1 LLNKRGGER
10 LNNFSKF
17 FARFVIRHRV
27 VFILISL
34 ALTILFA
41 YQLRHLTLQTNL
53 GDFAPQKHPYLTVQR
68 QLTHI
73 FGGLN
78 QISIAIEV
86 KEGDIFNYP
95 TLSKVYRITKKLYLL
110 DGINAGRVVSLSA
123 RKIKSVKATAEGFGA
138 KRLMRYPPKSAEEM
152 ERLKMTVVRNPMIYG
167 PIVSKDFKSTLIQ
180 ADFESDVSSR
190 RIFRQVQ
197 QIIEEEKDSNNNIYI
212 GGRPILEGWL
222 DFYTP
227 KVGKI
232 FLGTLIV
239 MILILYIAFRS
250 KRGVLLPLASSL
262 MATVWGLGILTL
274 SGYKLGPTTILTPFL
289 VLALGI
295 SHSVQFIKRY
305 YEDELRHLSSK
316 EASQETLQSLFVPAC
331 TSLVTD
337 GLGFLSLLIVPLA
350 MIRSMALTTGVGVL
364 SIFFTTVTFIP
375 AVLSFLP
382 SPKRKEVEREEKF
395 NLLNRILGK
404 ISSLSMHRLS
414 RWAVVGIFLILGV
427 VGTIG
432 ASKIVVGDNEPG
444 SASLYSNSPYNVA
457 ETMIS
462 DKFAGSSPYYVLVE
476 GKEEEGLVDSETL
489 LEMESLAN
497 YVKEKVPEAGRS
509 LSLVDYIKGLNFAMF
524 GGNPRYLRIP
534 ENSRTIA
541 EYLFLYS
548 ITAFPGD
555 FDPVV
560 SPDYKY
566 ANIKFDLKDHKA
578 ETINK
583 VLAATGEWVDKNHK
597 VQNFEFRYPGGDIG
611 ILAAINEIIR
621 KVLPRNIIQ
630 LSSIVFI
637 CIWVAYGSYV
647 AGILLLIP
655 LILGVLLTFGTLG
668 LLGVSLTVETLPV
681 AALGIGLGVDY
692 GIYVTSRLRQELRQ
706 GLPFKR
712 AIYTSLETSGKAVF
726 FTGATV
732 ALGVFSWVF
741 SNIRLQAR
749 LGVILGSLL
758 LLNMLG
764 ALILLPALISIF
776 KPKFIIPPHP
786 DPLPR
791 GEAGIRCERKERR

>member
-1 LLNKRGGER
+1 
-10 LNNFSKF
+10 LNNFSQS

-53 GDFAPQKHPYLTVQR
+53 GDFAPQKHPYLAVQK
-68 QLTHI
+68 QLTRI

-95 TLSKVYRITKKLYLL
+95 TLNKVYRITKKLYLL

-138 KRLMRYPPKSAEEM
+138 RRLMRYAPESAEEM
-152 ERLKMTVVRNPMIYG
+152 ERLKETIVRNPMIYG

-190 RIFRQVQ
+190 RIFRRVR
-197 QIIEEEKDSNNNIYI
+197 QIIEEEKDSNNRIYI

-222 DFYTP
+222 DFYIP
-227 KVGKI
+227 RMGKI

-239 MILILYIAFRS
+239 MIVILYIAFRS

-262 MATVWGLGILTL
+262 MATVWGLGILTI

-331 TSLVTD
+331 TSLLTD

-382 SPKRKEVEREEKF
+382 SPKKKEVEREERF

-404 ISSLSMHRLS
+404 ISSLSH
-414 RWAVVGIFLILGV
+414 
-427 VGTIG
+427 
-432 ASKIVVGDNEPG
+432 G
-444 SASLYSNSPYNVA
+444 SASLYRNSPYNVA

-462 DKFAGSSPYYVLVE
+462 DKFAGSSPYYVLIE
-476 GKEEEGLVDSETL
+476 GREEEGLVDSETL
-489 LEMESLAN
+489 LEMESLAS
-497 YVKEKVPEAGRS
+497 YVKKKVPEAGRS

-524 GGNPRYLRIP
+524 GGNPRYLSVP
-534 ENSRTIA
+534 ENSRTVA

-560 SPDYKY
+560 SPDYRY

-578 ETINK
+578 GTINK
-583 VLAATGEWVDKNHK
+583 VLRATKEWVDRNHK

-706 GLPFKR
+706 GLPLR
-712 AIYTSLETSGKAVF
+712 TAIYTSLETSGKAVF

-758 LLNMLG
+758 ILNMLG

-776 KPKFIIPPHP
+776 KPKFIIHPHP
-786 DPLPR
+786 KPLPQ
-791 GEAGIRCERKERR
+791 GEREQQGAQGRVAVPTNKEERVSDVPMDESEQVTD

>member
-1 LLNKRGGER
+1 
-10 LNNFSKF
+10 
-17 FARFVIRHRV
+17 
-27 VFILISL
+27 
-34 ALTILFA
+34 
-41 YQLRHLTLQTNL
+41 
-53 GDFAPQKHPYLTVQR
+53 
-68 QLTHI
+68 
-73 FGGLN
+73 
-78 QISIAIEV
+78 
-86 KEGDIFNYP
+86 
-95 TLSKVYRITKKLYLL
+95 
-110 DGINAGRVVSLSA
+110 
-123 RKIKSVKATAEGFGA
+123 
-138 KRLMRYPPKSAEEM
+138 
-152 ERLKMTVVRNPMIYG
+152 
-167 PIVSKDFKSTLIQ
+167 
-180 ADFESDVSSR
+180 
-190 RIFRQVQ
+190 
-197 QIIEEEKDSNNNIYI
+197 
-212 GGRPILEGWL
+212 
-222 DFYTP
+222 
-227 KVGKI
+227 
-232 FLGTLIV
+232 
-239 MILILYIAFRS
+239 
-250 KRGVLLPLASSL
+250 
-262 MATVWGLGILTL
+262 
-274 SGYKLGPTTILTPFL
+274 
-289 VLALGI
+289 
-295 SHSVQFIKRY
+295 
-305 YEDELRHLSSK
+305 
-316 EASQETLQSLFVPAC
+316 QETLQSLFVHAC

-350 MIRSMALTTGVGVL
+350 MIRSMALATGAGVL

-382 SPKRKEVEREEKF
+382 SPKRKEDEREEKF
-395 NLLNRILGK
+395 NLLTRILGK
-404 ISSLSMHRLS
+404 ISSLSIHRFS
-414 RWAVVGIFLILGV
+414 RWAVVGIFLVLGV

-432 ASKIVVGDNEPG
+432 ASRIVVGDNEPG
-444 SASLYSNSPYNVA
+444 SASLYRNSPYNVA

-462 DKFAGSSPYYVLVE
+462 NKFAGSSPYYVLIE
-476 GKEEEGLVDSETL
+476 GKEAEGLVDSETL
-489 LEMESLAN
+489 LEMESLTN
-497 YVKEKVPEAGRS
+497 YVKEKIPEVGHS

-534 ENSRTIA
+534 EKSQTIA

-548 ITAFPGD
+548 MTAFPGD

-578 ETINK
+578 GTINK
-583 VLAATGEWVDKNHK
+583 VLTATKEWVDKNHK

-621 KVLPRNIIQ
+621 KVLPQNIIQ

-655 LILGVLLTFGTLG
+655 LVLGVLLTFGTLG

-692 GIYVTSRLRQELRQ
+692 GIYVTSRLRQEMRQ
-706 GLPFKR
+706 GLPLKR

-758 LLNMLG
+758 ILNMLG

-776 KPKFIIPPHP
+776 KPKFIFK
-786 DPLPR
+786 
-791 GEAGIRCERKERR
+791 GKEVE

>member
-1 LLNKRGGER
+1 M
-10 LNNFSKF
+10 NNFSKF
-17 FARFVIRHRV
+17 FARFVIRHRI

-34 ALTILFA
+34 VLTILFA

-53 GDFAPQKHPYLTVQR
+53 GDFAPQKHPYLAVQR

-86 KEGDIFNYP
+86 KEGDIFNYS
-95 TLSKVYRITKKLYLL
+95 TLSKVHRITKKLYLL

-123 RKIKSVKATAEGFGA
+123 RKIKSVKATDEGFGA

-152 ERLKMTVVRNPMIYG
+152 ERLKETIVRNPMVYG

-227 KVGKI
+227 KMGKI
-232 FLGTLIV
+232 FMGTLIV

-289 VLALGI
+289 VMALGI

-305 YEDELRHLSSK
+305 YEDELKHLSNK

-350 MIRSMALTTGVGVL
+350 MIRSMALATGVGVL

-382 SPKRKEVEREEKF
+382 SPKRKEVEREERF

-404 ISSLSMHRLS
+404 IASLSIHRFF

-432 ASKIVVGDNEPG
+432 ASRIVVGDNEPG
-444 SASLYSNSPYNVA
+444 SASLYRNSPYNVA

-462 DKFAGSSPYYVLVE
+462 K
-476 GKEEEGLVDSETL
+476 
-489 LEMESLAN
+489 
-497 YVKEKVPEAGRS
+497 
-509 LSLVDYIKGLNFAMF
+509 
-524 GGNPRYLRIP
+524 
-534 ENSRTIA
+534 
-541 EYLFLYS
+541 
-548 ITAFPGD
+548 
-555 FDPVV
+555 
-560 SPDYKY
+560 
-566 ANIKFDLKDHKA
+566 
-578 ETINK
+578 
-583 VLAATGEWVDKNHK
+583 
-597 VQNFEFRYPGGDIG
+597 
-611 ILAAINEIIR
+611 
-621 KVLPRNIIQ
+621 
-630 LSSIVFI
+630 
-637 CIWVAYGSYV
+637 
-647 AGILLLIP
+647 
-655 LILGVLLTFGTLG
+655 
-668 LLGVSLTVETLPV
+668 
-681 AALGIGLGVDY
+681 
-692 GIYVTSRLRQELRQ
+692 
-706 GLPFKR
+706 
-712 AIYTSLETSGKAVF
+712 
-726 FTGATV
+726 
-732 ALGVFSWVF
+732 
-741 SNIRLQAR
+741 
-749 LGVILGSLL
+749 
-758 LLNMLG
+758 
-764 ALILLPALISIF
+764 
-776 KPKFIIPPHP
+776 
-786 DPLPR
+786 
-791 GEAGIRCERKERR
+791 

>member
-1 LLNKRGGER
+1 
-10 LNNFSKF
+10 LNNFSNF

-27 VFILISL
+27 LFILISIG
-34 ALTILFA
+34 LTVLFA
-41 YQLRHLTLQTNL
+41 DQLKHLTLQTNL
-53 GDFAPQKHPYLTVQR
+53 GDFAPQKHPYLAVQR

-78 QISIAIEV
+78 QISIAIVVRES
-86 KEGDIFNYP
+86 DIFNHS
-95 TLSKVYRITKKLYLL
+95 TLSKVHKITNKLYLL

-123 RKIKSVKATAEGFGA
+123 RKIKNVKATAEGFRA
-138 KRLMRYPPKSAEEM
+138 DRLMRYPPQSAEEIN
-152 ERLKMTVVRNPMIYG
+152 RLKMAIVRNPMIYG
-167 PIVSKDFKSTLIQ
+167 PIISKDFKGTLIQ
-180 ADFESDVSSR
+180 ADFESDVPSR

-197 QIIEEEKDSNNNIYI
+197 EIIKEEKDSNNEIYI

-222 DFYTP
+222 DLYVP
-227 KVGKI
+227 KMEKI

-274 SGYKLGPTTILTPFL
+274 CGYKLGPTTILTPFL
-289 VLALGI
+289 ILTLGI

-316 EASQETLQSLFVPAC
+316 EASQETLQSLLVPAS
-331 TSLVTD
+331 TSLLTD

-350 MIRSMALTTGVGVL
+350 MIRSMALAAGAGVL
-364 SIFFTTVTFIP
+364 SIFFTTVVFIP
-375 AVLSFLP
+375 SVLSFLP
-382 SPKRKEVEREEKF
+382 SPERKEVEREERF
-395 NLLNRILGK
+395 NFLNRILEK
-404 ISSLSMHRLS
+404 VSSLALHRIS
-414 RWAVVGIFLILGV
+414 RWAVVGVFLILGV

-432 ASKIVVGDNEPG
+432 ASRIVVGDNELG
-444 SASLYSNSPYNVA
+444 SASLYNDSPYNVA
-457 ETMIS
+457 ERMIS
-462 DKFAGSSPYYVLVE
+462 DKFAGSSPYYVLIE
-476 GKEEEGLVDSETL
+476 GEKEEALVDSEIL
-489 LEMESLAN
+489 LEMDSLASH
-497 YVKEKVPEAGRS
+497 VKEKVPEAGSS

-524 GGNPRYLRIP
+524 GGDPRYLRVP
-534 ENSRTIA
+534 ENSKTIG

-560 SPDYKY
+560 SPDYRY
-566 ANIKFDLKDHKA
+566 ANIKFDIRDHKA
-578 ETINK
+578 GTIERL
-583 VLAATGEWVDKNHK
+583 LAATGEWEERNHK
-597 VQNFEFRYPGGDIG
+597 NQNFKISYPGGDIG

-621 KVLPRNIIQ
+621 RVLPRNILQ
-630 LSSIVFI
+630 LSLVVFI

-655 LILGVLLTFGTLG
+655 LILGVVLTFGTLG
-668 LLGVSLTVETLPV
+668 LLGASLTVETLPV

-692 GIYVTSRLRQELRQ
+692 GIYVTSRLRQEFRQ
-706 GLPFKR
+706 RLPLNR

-732 ALGVFSWVF
+732 ALGVFSWAF
-741 SNIRLQAR
+741 SSIRLQAR
-749 LGVILGSLL
+749 LGIILGSLL
-758 LLNMLG
+758 ILNMLG
-764 ALILLPALISIF
+764 ALILLPVLISIF
-776 KPKFIIPPHP
+776 KPKFIFPSSSSSPPT
-786 DPLPR
+786 
-791 GEAGIRCERKERR
+791 

>member
-1 LLNKRGGER
+1 M
-10 LNNFSKF
+10 NNFPRF
-17 FARFVIRHRV
+17 LARFVIRHRV

-41 YQLRHLTLQTNL
+41 YELRHLTLQTNL
-53 GDFAPQKHPYLTVQR
+53 GDFAPQKHPYLAVQR
-68 QLTHI
+68 QLTHL

-95 TLSKVYRITKKLYLL
+95 TLSKVYRITKNLYLL

-123 RKIKSVKATAEGFGA
+123 RKIKNVRATADGFRVE
-138 KRLMRYPPKSAEEM
+138 RLMRYPPKSADEIKELRM
-152 ERLKMTVVRNPMIYG
+152 AIVRNPMIYG

-180 ADFESDVSSR
+180 ADFESDVTSR
-190 RIFRQVQ
+190 RIFRQLQEIV
-197 QIIEEEKDSNNNIYI
+197 EEEKDSNNHIYI
-212 GGRPILEGWL
+212 GGRPMLEGWL
-222 DFYTP
+222 DFYIS
-227 KVGKI
+227 KMGRI
-232 FLGTLIV
+232 FLGTLLV

-262 MATVWGLGILTL
+262 MATVWGLGIISV

-305 YEDELRHLSSK
+305 YEDELRRLSSK

-331 TSLVTD
+331 ASLVTD
-337 GLGFLSLLIVPLA
+337 ALGFLSLLIVPLA
-350 MIRSMALTTGVGVL
+350 MIRSMALAAGAGVL
-364 SIFFTTVTFIP
+364 SIFFTTVAFIP
-375 AVLSFLP
+375 SVLSFLP
-382 SPKRKEVEREEKF
+382 SPKRVEVEREEKF
-395 NLLNRILGK
+395 NLLNKILGK
-404 ISSLSMHRLS
+404 ISSLSGSRLG
-414 RWAVVGIFLILGV
+414 RWLVIGIFLGLV
-427 VGTIG
+427 LVGTMG
-432 ASKIVVGDNEPG
+432 ASRIVVGDNEPG
-444 SASLYSNSPYNVA
+444 SASLYHNSPYNVA

-462 DKFAGSSPYYVLVE
+462 DKFAGSSAYYVLIE
-476 GKEEEGLVDSETL
+476 GKKEEDLVDSRAL

-497 YVKEKVPEAGRS
+497 YVTEKVPEAGRS
-509 LSLVDYIKGLNFAMF
+509 LSLVDYVKGLNFAML
-524 GGNPRYLRIP
+524 GGDPKYLKVP
-534 ENSRTIA
+534 DNSKTIA

-548 ITAFPGD
+548 ITGFPGD

-560 SPDYKY
+560 SPDYRY
-566 ANIKFDLKDHKA
+566 ANIKFDLRDHKA
-578 ETINK
+578 GTIKK
-583 VLAATGEWVDKNHK
+583 VLLATGEWVKRKHNS
-597 VQNFEFRYPGGDIG
+597 NIFEIHYPGGDIG
-611 ILAAINEIIR
+611 ILAAVNEIIK
-621 KVLPRNIIQ
+621 KVLPQNIIQ

-637 CIWVAYGSYV
+637 CIWIAYGSYV
-647 AGILLLIP
+647 AGILLLVP
-655 LILGVLLTFGTLG
+655 LFLGVLLTFGTLG
-668 LLGVSLTVETLPV
+668 LFGISLTVETLPV

-706 GLPFKR
+706 APSLRG

-741 SNIRLQAR
+741 SSIRLQAR

-758 LLNMLG
+758 ILNMLG
-764 ALILLPALISIF
+764 ALILIPVLVSIF
-776 KPKFIIPPHP
+776 KPKFI
-786 DPLPR
+786 LKT
-791 GEAGIRCERKERR
+791 ERKL

>member
-1 LLNKRGGER
+1 LC
-10 LNNFSKF
+10 NFSKI
-17 FARFVIRHRV
+17 FAIFVIRHRV
-27 VFILISL
+27 VAILFCL
-34 ALTILFA
+34 ALTALFS
-41 YQLRHLTLQTNL
+41 YELRNLILQTNL
-53 GDFAPQKHPYLTVQR
+53 GDFAPQKHPYLAVQR
-68 QLTHI
+68 QLTSI

-86 KEGDIFNYP
+86 KEGDIFSYE
-95 TLSKVYRITKKLYLL
+95 TLSKVHRITKKLYLL

-123 RKIKSVKATAEGFGA
+123 RKIKNVKTTSEGFGA
-138 KRLMRYPPKSAEEM
+138 ERLMRDPPNSAEEM
-152 ERLKMTVVRNPMIYG
+152 EKLKTAIFRNPMIYG

-180 ADFESDVSSR
+180 ADFESDVPSR

-197 QIIEEEKDSNNNIYI
+197 EIVNGEKDSNSPIYI

-222 DFYTP
+222 DFYIP
-227 KVGKI
+227 KMGKI
-232 FLGTLIV
+232 FIGTLIV
-239 MILILYIAFRS
+239 MVIILYVASRS
-250 KRGVLLPLASSL
+250 KRGVILPLASSL

-289 VLALGI
+289 VLALGV

-331 TSLVTD
+331 VSLFTD
-337 GLGFLSLLIVPLA
+337 GLGFLSLLIVPLT
-350 MIRSMALTTGVGVL
+350 MIRSMALATGAGVL
-364 SIFFTTVTFIP
+364 SIFFTTVVFIP
-375 AVLSFLP
+375 SVLSFLP
-382 SPKRKEVEREEKF
+382 SPERREIEREERF
-395 NLLNRILGK
+395 NLLNRILAK
-404 ISSLSMHRLS
+404 ISSLTINPIY
-414 RWAVVGIFLILGV
+414 RWAVVAIFLGLGI
-427 VGTIG
+427 VGTVG
-432 ASKIVVGDNEPG
+432 TSRIVVGDNEPG
-444 SASLYSNSPYNVA
+444 SASLYRNSPYNIA
-457 ETMIS
+457 ETVIS
-462 DKFAGSSPYYVLVE
+462 DKFAGSSPYYVLIQGE
-476 GKEEEGLVDSETL
+476 RAEDLVDSEVL

-497 YVKEKVPEAGRS
+497 DVKANVPEVGRS

-524 GGNPRYLRIP
+524 GGDPQYLTIP
-534 ENSRTIA
+534 DNSRTVA

-583 VLAATGEWVDKNHK
+583 VLTATRDWVEKNHRSNK
-597 VQNFEFRYPGGDIG
+597 FEIRYPGGDIG

-621 KVLPRNIIQ
+621 KVLPRNVIQ
-630 LSSIVFI
+630 ISLTVFL
-637 CIWVAYGSYV
+637 CLWLAYFSYL

-655 LILGVLLTFGTLG
+655 LVLGVLLTFGTLG
-668 LLGVSLTVETLPV
+668 LFGVSLTVETLPV

-692 GIYVTSRLRQELRQ
+692 GIYVTSRLRQEMKQ
-706 GLPFKR
+706 GLAPEK
-712 AIYTSLETSGKAVF
+712 AMYTSLETSGKAVF

-732 ALGVFSWVF
+732 ALGVFSWLF
-741 SNIRLQAR
+741 SDIRLQAR
-749 LGVILGSLL
+749 LGAVLGSLL
-758 LLNMLG
+758 VLNMVG

-776 KPKFIIPPHP
+776 KPKFIYPS
-786 DPLPR
+786 PLNSSPAR
-791 GEAGIRCERKERR
+791 GEELRGNPMPEEEKNG

>member
-1 LLNKRGGER
+1 LLERDSLSPGEEGKGEGSNLGGR
-10 LNNFSKF
+10 LNNFSQS
-17 FARFVIRHRV
+17 FARFVIRHRI
-27 VFILISL
+27 VFILFSL

-41 YQLRHLTLQTNL
+41 YQLKHLTLQTNL
-53 GDFAPQKHPYLTVQR
+53 GDFAPQKHPYLAVQR
-68 QLTHI
+68 QLTNI

-86 KEGDIFNYP
+86 KEGDIFNYS
-95 TLSKVYRITKKLYLL
+95 TLSKVHRITNKLYLL

-123 RKIKSVKATAEGFGA
+123 RKIKSVKATADGFGA
-138 KRLMRYPPKSAEEM
+138 NRLMRYPPQSAEEM
-152 ERLKMTVVRNPMIYG
+152 EILKNTVVRNPMLYG
-167 PIVSKDFKSTLIQ
+167 PIVSKDFRSTLIQ
-180 ADFESDVSSR
+180 ADFESDISSR

-197 QIIEEEKDSNNNIYI
+197 QIIAEEKDSNNSIYI

-222 DFYTP
+222 DFYIP
-227 KVGKI
+227 RMGKI

-239 MILILYIAFRS
+239 MILILYVAFRS

-262 MATVWGLGILTL
+262 MATVWGLGILIL
-274 SGYKLGPTTILTPFL
+274 SGDKLGPTTILTPFL

-316 EASQETLQSLFVPAC
+316 DASQETLQSLFVPAC
-331 TSLVTD
+331 TSLFTD
-337 GLGFLSLLIVPLA
+337 GLGFLSLLVVPLA
-350 MIRSMALTTGVGVL
+350 MIRSMALTTGVGVV
-364 SIFFTTVTFIP
+364 SIFFTTITFIP
-375 AVLSFLP
+375 SVLSFLP
-382 SPKRKEVEREEKF
+382 PPKRKEVEREERF

-404 ISSLSMHRLS
+404 ISSLTIHRLS

-427 VGTIG
+427 VGALG
-432 ASKIVVGDNEPG
+432 ASRIVVGDNEPG
-444 SASLYSNSPYNVA
+444 SASLYRQSPYNVA

-476 GKEEEGLVDSETL
+476 GKEEESLVDSEIL
-489 LEMESLAN
+489 LEMESLAS
-497 YVKEKVPEAGRS
+497 YVKKEVPEVGSS

-524 GGNPRYLRIP
+524 GGNPAYLRVP
-534 ENSRTIA
+534 EKSQTIG

-560 SPDYKY
+560 SPDYRY

-578 ETINK
+578 QTINK
-583 VLAATGEWVDKNHK
+583 VLAATKEWVDNNHTL
-597 VQNFEFRYPGGDIG
+597 QNFKFYYPGGDIG

-621 KVLPRNIIQ
+621 KVLPRNIMQ

-647 AGILLLIP
+647 AGILLLTP
-655 LILGVLLTFGTLG
+655 LILGALLTFGTLG

-692 GIYVTSRLRQELRQ
+692 GIYVTSRVRQELRQ
-706 GLPFKR
+706 GLPLER

-758 LLNMLG
+758 ILNMFG

-776 KPKFIIPPHP
+776 KPKFIFK
-786 DPLPR
+786 R
-791 GEAGIRCERKERR
+791 

>member
-1 LLNKRGGER
+1 LKGLSE
-10 LNNFSKF
+10 L
-17 FARFVIRHRV
+17 FAKFVIRHRT

-34 ALTILFA
+34 ALTILSA
-41 YQLRHLTLQTNL
+41 YQLRYLALQTNL
-53 GDFAPQKHPYLTVQR
+53 GDFAPQKHPYLAVQR
-68 QLTHI
+68 KLTHI

-86 KEGDIFNYP
+86 KEGDIFNYS
-95 TLSKVYRITKKLYLL
+95 TLSKVHRITNKLYLL

-123 RKIKSVKATAEGFGA
+123 RKIKSVKATVEGFGA
-138 KRLMRYPPKSAEEM
+138 KRLMRYPPKSAKEM
-152 ERLKMTVVRNPMIYG
+152 EGLKMAIVRNPMIYG

-197 QIIEEEKDSNNNIYI
+197 EIIQEEKDSNNRIYI
-212 GGRPILEGWL
+212 GGRPTLEGWL
-222 DFYTP
+222 DFYIP
-227 KVGKI
+227 KMGKI

-250 KRGVLLPLASSL
+250 KRGVLLPLGSSL
-262 MATVWGLGILTL
+262 MATVWGLGILSV

-289 VLALGI
+289 VLTLGI

-305 YEDELRHLSSK
+305 YEDELRHLSSR

-331 TSLVTD
+331 TSLLTD
-337 GLGFLSLLIVPLA
+337 GLGFLSLLVVPLA
-350 MIRSMALTTGVGVL
+350 MIRSMALAAGVGVL
-364 SIFFTTVTFIP
+364 SIFFTTVAFIP
-375 AVLSFLP
+375 SILSFLP
-382 SPKRKEVEREEKF
+382 SPKRKEVEREERF

-404 ISSLSMHRLS
+404 ISSLGVHHLS
-414 RWAVVGIFLILGV
+414 RWVVAGIFLMLGV
-427 VGTIG
+427 VGALG
-432 ASKIVVGDNEPG
+432 ASRIVVGDNEPG

-476 GKEEEGLVDSETL
+476 GKEEEGLVDSVAL
-489 LEMESLAN
+489 LEMESLAS
-497 YVKEKVPEAGRS
+497 YVQKKVPEAGRS
-509 LSLVDYIKGLNFAMF
+509 LSLVDYVKGLNFAMF
-524 GGNPRYLRIP
+524 GGDPRYLKVP
-534 ENSRTIA
+534 EDSRTIA

-560 SPDYKY
+560 SPDYRY
-566 ANIKFDLKDHKA
+566 ANIKFDMKDHKA

-583 VLAATGEWVDKNHK
+583 VLAATKEWLDRNHK
-597 VQNFEFRYPGGDIG
+597 ARNFEFLYPGGDIG
-611 ILAAINEIIR
+611 ILAAVNEIIT

-655 LILGVLLTFGTLG
+655 LILGLLLTFGTLG
-668 LLGVSLTVETLPV
+668 LFRVSLTVETLPV

-692 GIYVTSRLRQELRQ
+692 GIYVTSRLRQEMRR
-706 GLPFKR
+706 GLPLKR

-741 SNIRLQAR
+741 SSIRLQAR
-749 LGVILGSLL
+749 LGIILGSLL
-758 LLNMLG
+758 ILNMLG
-764 ALILLPALISIF
+764 ALILIPVLVSIF
-776 KPKFIIPPHP
+776 KPKFILKTGHK
-786 DPLPR
+786 L
-791 GEAGIRCERKERR
+791 

>member
-1 LLNKRGGER
+1 M
-10 LNNFSKF
+10 NNFSKF
-17 FARFVIRHRV
+17 FARFVIRHRI

-53 GDFAPQKHPYLTVQR
+53 GDFAPQKHPYLAVQR

-86 KEGDIFNYP
+86 KEGDIFNYS
-95 TLSKVYRITKKLYLL
+95 TLSKVHSITKKLYLL
-110 DGINAGRVVSLSA
+110 NGINAGRVVSLSA

-138 KRLMRYPPKSAEEM
+138 RRLMRYPPKSAEEM
-152 ERLKMTVVRNPMIYG
+152 ERLKETIVRNPMIYG

-227 KVGKI
+227 KMGKI
-232 FLGTLIV
+232 FMGTLIV

-305 YEDELRHLSSK
+305 YEDELKHLSSK

-350 MIRSMALTTGVGVL
+350 MIRSMALATGAGVL

-375 AVLSFLP
+375 AILSFLP
-382 SPKRKEVEREEKF
+382 SPKRKEIEREEKF

-404 ISSLSMHRLS
+404 ISSLSIHRFS
-414 RWAVVGIFLILGV
+414 RWAVVGIFLVLGV

-432 ASKIVVGDNEPG
+432 ASRIVVGDNEPG
-444 SASLYSNSPYNVA
+444 SASLYRNSPYNVA

-462 DKFAGSSPYYVLVE
+462 NKFAGSSPYYVLIE
-476 GKEEEGLVDSETL
+476 GKEEEGLVDSQTL
-489 LEMESLAN
+489 LEMESLTN
-497 YVKEKVPEAGRS
+497 YVKEKIPEAGHS

-524 GGNPRYLRIP
+524 GGNPRYLRVP
-534 ENSRTIA
+534 EKSQTIA

-548 ITAFPGD
+548 MTAFPGD

-578 ETINK
+578 GTINK
-583 VLAATGEWVDKNHK
+583 VLTATKEWVDKNHK

-621 KVLPRNIIQ
+621 KVLPQNIIQ

-655 LILGVLLTFGTLG
+655 LVLGVLLTFGTLG

-706 GLPFKR
+706 GLPFER

-749 LGVILGSLL
+749 LGVILGALL

-786 DPLPR
+786 PLSPKGKGSNKVQKGGSR
-791 GEAGIRCERKERR
+791 